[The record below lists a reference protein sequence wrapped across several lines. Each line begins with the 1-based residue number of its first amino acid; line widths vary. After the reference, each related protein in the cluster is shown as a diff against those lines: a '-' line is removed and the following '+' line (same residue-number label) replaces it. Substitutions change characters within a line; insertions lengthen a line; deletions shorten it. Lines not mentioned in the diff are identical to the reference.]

1 MNNFSLFTAD
11 RATHLKIVVVAI
23 ICATLVAG
31 LGVSASISDDSA
43 STGSR
48 IEATV
53 IKAGKPVT
61 ASAGNDHVI
70 R

>member
-11 RATHLKIVVVAI
+11 RMTHLKIVALALVL
-23 ICATLVAG
+23 ATLVAG
-31 LGVSASISDDSA
+31 LGVAARLSD
-43 STGSR
+43 GSGSVNGR
-48 IEATV
+48 IEASV

-61 ASAGNDHVI
+61 ASAPHDRVV

>member
-23 ICATLVAG
+23 VCATLVAG
-31 LGVSASISDDSA
+31 LGVSAGIGNDSA
-43 STGSR
+43 DTGR

-61 ASAGNDHVI
+61 ASAHNDRVI